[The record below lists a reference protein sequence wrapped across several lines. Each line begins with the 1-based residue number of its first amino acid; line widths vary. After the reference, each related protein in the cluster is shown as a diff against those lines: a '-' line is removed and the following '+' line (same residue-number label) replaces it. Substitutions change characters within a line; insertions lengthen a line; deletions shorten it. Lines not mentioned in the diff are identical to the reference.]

1 MSKATKPKKV
11 LKVLKELDT
20 VWHVESTLVFKSQ
33 NEKKVTGR
41 YVDGEFIE
49 LDDTALELCEE
60 WGFKYDQELYDQL
73 YGEQSEKNSV
83 KEEEIGTTTAAAET
97 EAVVPVEE
105 HIINTKD
112 VAVVKNNTIDTEN
125 IINKFKLSM
134 DEFSNTYKSNVN
146 TLEEKVSAL
155 ETKLQNKIQEL
166 EQMTEKYDIIKKKF
180 DTMKQIFA

>member
-1 MSKATKPKKV
+1 MSKSTKPKKV

-73 YGEQSEKNSV
+73 YGEASEKNSV
-83 KEEEIGTTTAAAET
+83 KEEIVETTEVNDTSN
-97 EAVVPVEE
+97 
-105 HIINTKD
+105 IINTTEPVSSTTVEIID
-112 VAVVKNNTIDTEN
+112 DLIDTESV
-125 IINKFKLSM
+125 INKFKLSM
-134 DEFSNTYKSNVN
+134 NDFSNIYKNNVN
-146 TLEEKVSAL
+146 TLEEKVKML
-155 ETKLQNKIQEL
+155 ETQLKNKIQDL
-166 EQMTEKYDIIKKKF
+166 DQMTEKYDIIKKKF